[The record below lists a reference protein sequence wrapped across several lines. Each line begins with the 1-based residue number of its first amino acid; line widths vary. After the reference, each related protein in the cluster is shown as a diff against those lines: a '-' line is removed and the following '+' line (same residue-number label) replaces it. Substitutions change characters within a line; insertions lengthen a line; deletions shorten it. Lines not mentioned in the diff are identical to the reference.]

1 MPFYSKIDRETKEGK
16 RTVEGLFRLKKQ
28 LKKEIPVRNLNDSIL
43 LGTWNIR
50 EFDSPAYGERKE
62 ESIMYI
68 AEIISHFDIVAIQ
81 EVRANLKALEKLKY
95 RLGSNW
101 NFIVSDVTSGRK
113 GNKERMAFLFDT
125 RKISFGGL
133 AGELVLPPIKDK
145 EVSQIARTP
154 FMCGF
159 NAGWIKFVLATVHI
173 IYGKNKKDN
182 PERIKEIEEVA
193 KAIKDKAKD
202 KNSWSKNFVLLGD
215 FNIYS
220 PKDKTMEALQKN
232 KFIIPEALQKLP
244 SNTIKNKH
252 YDQIAFPSNSDL
264 QRTNKSGVFDFFK
277 SVYRLEDEKEYIKE
291 MGKSYNVTSKGKTRT
306 QKSKKKLL

>member
-173 IYGKNKKDN
+173 IYGKNKK
-182 PERIKEIEEVA
+182 R
-193 KAIKDKAKD
+193 
-202 KNSWSKNFVLLGD
+202 
-215 FNIYS
+215 
-220 PKDKTMEALQKN
+220 
-232 KFIIPEALQKLP
+232 
-244 SNTIKNKH
+244 
-252 YDQIAFPSNSDL
+252 
-264 QRTNKSGVFDFFK
+264 
-277 SVYRLEDEKEYIKE
+277 
-291 MGKSYNVTSKGKTRT
+291 
-306 QKSKKKLL
+306 